1 MKKEDI
7 DKTKE
12 SLEDGIEIFMDI
24 KEAAE
29 SGDKL
34 TWLEGGTLVIKHGRK
49 AIKFIAA
56 LKEIGAEITDVDGE
70 EALELSQLF
79 GNSEEAKE
87 AIGDIAKGA
96 GYLNQGIQ
104 KLIELKKED

>member
-12 SLEDGIEIFMDI
+12 SLLDGLEIYEDI
-24 KEAAE
+24 KKASE

-49 AIKFIAA
+49 AIKFVAA
-56 LKEIGAEITDVDGE
+56 LKEIGDEIVDLDGE
-70 EALELSQLF
+70 EAFELSQLF
-79 GNSEEAKE
+79 GGTDEAKE

-104 KLIELKKED
+104 KLILLKK